1 MPVTARAAT
10 VAAVLVLG
18 TALAACSGGSGAE
31 RATTTPAAAPVTT
44 PATTPERPATT
55 TTRATTTTTTTART
69 TTIATTTTAPP
80 GPVRPAWLGTRAL
93 AVTDAGFGEVG
104 PTPPELIDRRF
115 PPPADQAA
123 PADPAFTTTV
133 EPPTDAVIARST
145 WGPDCPVDRSDLRH
159 LRLSYWGFDDRP
171 HVGELLV
178 HADVADD
185 VAGVFS
191 ALYAGALP
199 DRGDAH
205 RHDGRPRRA
214 AHR

>member
-1 MPVTARAAT
+1 M
-10 VAAVLVLG
+10 
-18 TALAACSGGSGAE
+18 
-31 RATTTPAAAPVTT
+31 
-44 PATTPERPATT
+44 
-55 TTRATTTTTTTART
+55 
-69 TTIATTTTAPP
+69 
-80 GPVRPAWLGTRAL
+80 L
-93 AVTDAGFGEVG
+93 AVTDTGFGEVA
-104 PTPPELIDRRF
+104 PTPPELTDRRL

-145 WGPDCPVDRSDLRH
+145 WGPDCPVDRSELRH

-191 ALYAGALP
+191 ALYAARFP
-199 DRGDAH
+199 IEEMRIVTT
-205 RHDGRPRRA
+205 GRPRRA
-214 AHR
+214 ADR